1 MIQKQIFKFYFYI
14 LEFLIKEDC
23 NFIAVD
29 WEESANTGYFSSA
42 GKVQPIGFLTGDF
55 LNFLLTQGL
64 NVSQLHIIG
73 FSLGAHVAGKAG
85 DRAGELVPRITG
97 N

>member
-1 MIQKQIFKFYFYI
+1 MGI
-14 LEFLIKEDC
+14 
-23 NFIAVD
+23 
-29 WEESANTGYFSSA
+29 
-42 GKVQPIGFLTGDF
+42 LTGDF

-85 DRAGELVPRITG
+85 DRARELVPRITG